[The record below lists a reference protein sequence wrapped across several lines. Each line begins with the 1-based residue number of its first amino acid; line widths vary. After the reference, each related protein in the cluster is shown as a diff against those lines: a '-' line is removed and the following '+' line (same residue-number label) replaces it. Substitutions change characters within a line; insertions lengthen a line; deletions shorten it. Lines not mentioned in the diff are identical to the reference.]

1 MSGVMFEGSR
11 SRLEEWLQET
21 KKIIE
26 DGGIVKMF
34 PVIIS
39 WTYVFLFNRKLERV
53 NDQRINNIAKRP

>member
-1 MSGVMFEGSR
+1 MSDIMIKELR

-26 DGGIVKMF
+26 DGGIVRML

-39 WTYVFLFNRKLERV
+39 WTYVFLFDRKLEKV
-53 NDQRINNIAKRP
+53 NDQRINNISKRS